1 MKKKDKKAPLSHISG
16 VRKLKHTNSFTG
28 TVAKYGVETS
38 NEAELTSVSIYD
50 IYIIKT
56 YKSLPSLFIQDFNYL
71 LYLTVYE

>member
-56 YKSLPSLFIQDFNYL
+56 YNLYL
-71 LYLTVYE
+71 LYLYKILIIFFI